1 MKKVFQIVIY
11 LYCIGTVVYFVG
23 NYIHKKKQPV
33 PIVTMK
39 IPELPREKPMIKKS
53 ETKKAVLKKVKKE
66 SFKGKISI
74 IIDDVGYNEKLVL
87 KFVQLNI
94 PLAFSCLPYA
104 SHTKEIAKKL
114 HKMGYTV
121 MLHMPCEPIDRPFH
135 GLGPG
140 ALFVDA
146 DKEEIIER
154 LEKAYQNVPFAEG
167 LDIHEGSKFSQ
178 RIDKMDIMMQFLKKK
193 SLFFVDSFTTPHS
206 VGYLEAEYE
215 EIPFAK
221 RDVFLDN
228 IKDISCIKEQ
238 LNKALYIARKKGQV
252 VAIAHCN
259 KVTYKALE
267 ESIDSLN
274 KSDVQVVDIKRGLCT
289 F

>member
-1 MKKVFQIVIY
+1 MKKIFQIVIY

-23 NYIHKKKQPV
+23 SYIHKKNKPV
-33 PIVTMK
+33 STVTIK
-39 IPELPREKPMIKKS
+39 IPELPSEFEFEKS
-53 ETKKAVLKKVKKE
+53 ETKKAVLKKIGKE

-74 IIDDVGYNEKLVL
+74 IIDDVGYDEKLAL

-104 SHTKEIAKKL
+104 CHTKGVAKKL

-121 MLHMPCEPIDRPFH
+121 MLHMPCEPIHKPFY

-146 DKEEIIER
+146 SKEEIIKR

-167 LDIHEGSKFSQ
+167 LNIHEGSKFSQ

-193 SLFFVDSFTTPHS
+193 SLFFVDSFTTSHS

-221 RDVFLDN
+221 RDIFLDN
-228 IKDISCIKEQ
+228 IKDISYIKEQ
-238 LNKALYIARKKGQV
+238 LNKALHIARKKGQV
-252 VAIAHCN
+252 IAIAHCN

-267 ESIDSLN
+267 QSIDSLN
-274 KSDVQVVDIKRGLCT
+274 KSNIQVVDIKRSLCT